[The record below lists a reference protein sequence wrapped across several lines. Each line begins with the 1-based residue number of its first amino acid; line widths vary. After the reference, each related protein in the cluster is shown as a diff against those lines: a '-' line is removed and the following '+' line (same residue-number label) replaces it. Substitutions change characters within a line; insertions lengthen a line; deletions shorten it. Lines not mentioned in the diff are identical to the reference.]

1 MYRFI
6 DGSVGTVSTEF
17 FDDNDVPLIPA
28 PGYPRVQLLDTDKSV
43 LAEFIGSPA
52 AEPGNWEASISIP
65 LLGVEKTNEY
75 RIKWRFKD
83 QAGNRY
89 KAYDNVLID
98 PKVEHRESEIV
109 MLESDDSA
117 DLYLPF
123 RYIDDANTPTKISIF
138 AQNNDTL
145 GGDRNIE
152 SWPIEASLEAT
163 RVELPNFRL
172 APSLVANILF
182 VRAKIRGRRQT
193 FSYRYWVITPQIA
206 LAATQLEAFLNKSRI
221 ENIIPELEWTTGD
234 LLGYLERGLYL
245 FNMTGMST
253 GFNGLN
259 MQGPI
264 LDSWI
269 ICSAYWAISS
279 QLLAEGSLAFDFS
292 GQGISLNVDRTPQ
305 LDSALGR
312 IEARIQDTV
321 VPLKKQLAT
330 QGLIRG
336 DGSVG
341 ATSMRNPFSAGTLG
355 LTNSPTT
362 RVNGFSNFLG
372 RRF

>member
-6 DGSVGTVSTEF
+6 DGCVGTVSADFLDE
-17 FDDNDVPLIPA
+17 DDAPLIPA

-43 LAEFIGSPA
+43 LAEFVSSPGSVA
-52 AEPGNWEASISIP
+52 GTWEASISIP
-65 LLGVEKTNEY
+65 LLGLEKTNEY

-83 QAGNRY
+83 FEGNRY
-89 KAYDNVLID
+89 RSYDTILID
-98 PKVEHRESEIV
+98 PKVESRESEIV
-109 MLESDDSA
+109 MLENDEAA
-117 DLYLPF
+117 DLFLPF
-123 RYIDDANTPTKISIF
+123 KYVNNATTPTKISIF
-138 AQNNDTL
+138 TQNNDAL
-145 GGDRNIE
+145 GGSHSIE
-152 SWPIEASLEAT
+152 NWPIEASLEAT

-182 VRAKIRGRRQT
+182 VRAVVRGRRQT

-206 LAATQLEAFLNKSRI
+206 LAVSQLEAFLNKSRI

-245 FNMTGMST
+245 FNMTGMVT

-264 LDSWI
+264 LDSWL

-292 GQGISLNVDRTPQ
+292 GQNVSVNVDRTPQ
-305 LDSALGR
+305 LDAALGR

-321 VPLKKQLAT
+321 APLKKQLAT
-330 QGLIRG
+330 QGIIRG

-341 ATSMRNPFSAGTLG
+341 ATAMRNPFSAGTLG

-362 RVNGFSNFLG
+362 RVNGFSNFIG